1 MLKHYFIP
9 IFVSGLVIV
18 AQFVVQHEFFSTG
31 SVIFLSFMWL
41 ISLRKSQPVQ
51 MEALESQKVSEYDK
65 FQIMSEGVND
75 FTDLFAEEMRVLNTD
90 LNRTRELIS
99 DSVAELQASFTGL
112 SEQANTQLKT
122 VFQVLDKSNKKEL
135 DSENGN
141 MRDLAGETNDLLNYF
156 IEQTIETSKGSM
168 QVMHEIDDIAG
179 HMEYVERLLGDM
191 KSIADK
197 TNLLALNAAIEAARA
212 GEAGRGFAV
221 VADEVRNLS
230 NSSNEF
236 SEKISGVMMDAI
248 SKTRNA
254 QKVVEGMASKDM
266 MFAIGSK
273 QRVDATFKEME
284 EINVFV
290 NARLGEVSKST
301 EIITQQVGVAV
312 RALQFEDIVRQLVEH
327 IQTRLQGMSDIAA
340 RMESCCKVSNTPAMF
355 QQEMLEIREEMIE
368 LKKTGK
374 SCAEKVVMQQ
384 SMDEGEVELF

>member
-1 MLKHYFIP
+1 LKYYFIP
-9 IFVSGLVIV
+9 VLVSGLVIA
-18 AQFVVQHEFFSTG
+18 AQFVVQHEFLAIG
-31 SVIFLSFMWL
+31 SIIFLSIMWL
-41 ISLRKSQPVQ
+41 SSLKKPPSVQ
-51 MEALESQKVSEYDK
+51 KETQEREKASEYDE
-65 FQIMSEGVND
+65 FQIMSQGVND
-75 FTDLFAEEMRVLNTD
+75 FTDLFVEEMRVLNTD
-90 LNRTRELIS
+90 LDRARELIA

-112 SEQANTQLKT
+112 SEQANRQMKT
-122 VFQVLDKSNKKEL
+122 VFEVIEKSSKEHV
-135 DSENGN
+135 DSDNGN
-141 MRDLAGETNDLLNYF
+141 VRDLASETNDLLNYF

-168 QVMHEIDDIAG
+168 QVMNEIDDIAG

-230 NSSNEF
+230 NNSNEF
-236 SEKISGVMMDAI
+236 SGKISGVMMEAI
-248 SKTRNA
+248 AKTRNA

-273 QRVDATFKEME
+273 EKVDATFKEME

-301 EIITQQVGVAV
+301 EAITQQVGVAV

-327 IQTRLQGMSDIAA
+327 IQYRLQGVSDIAE
-340 RMESCCKVSNTPAMF
+340 RMENCFSVSNTP
-355 QQEMLEIREEMIE
+355 EMLHREMSGIREQMVA
-368 LKKTGK
+368 LKEAGK
-374 SCAEKVVMQQ
+374 SGAAKVVMQQ